1 VLANQGVEDR
11 TSCKAERSEIATHGE
26 RQVSGLGGAMRY
38 AGRRCACDHVRLIS
52 VQTSTT
58 CRKKT
63 APAVCVC
70 ASKRRRMT
78 PAWIPRLWL
87 RASLDDAPRNHLDVT
102 AVDRDQ
108 FEAIGADRNSPQKH
122 VWRAAIVLATADGA
136 GRPNARICWIRLAG
150 AGRGS

>member
-1 VLANQGVEDR
+1 
-11 TSCKAERSEIATHGE
+11 
-26 RQVSGLGGAMRY
+26 
-38 AGRRCACDHVRLIS
+38 
-52 VQTSTT
+52 
-58 CRKKT
+58 
-63 APAVCVC
+63 
-70 ASKRRRMT
+70 MT

-108 FEAIGADRNSPQKH
+108 FEAIGVDRNSPQKH